1 MKAAAVIEQYKNGRR
16 DFRGESLRGGN
27 FRSADLAGA
36 DFSGCDIR
44 GANFSRAN
52 LTGVKFAGV
61 KAGLPKRWLVI
72 LLGLAL
78 VLIVVSSF
86 FSSAAAYLVGL
97 IFDSSST
104 ENQVA
109 GWSILILL
117 ICFCAVTWRK
127 NILAGA
133 LAVALA
139 VVFAV
144 ALAVALA
151 LAGAVAGVLAV
162 TLALAVARAVA
173 LALAVAGALAV
184 ALAVAGAGAGAVAV
198 ALAVAGA
205 GAGAGAVAVAV
216 AVARAVALAV
226 ASAGEDAVSGAGAGA
241 VSGAGAG
248 AVAGAVAR
256 AVAGALTLLFCWLG
270 WLTLK
275 QEHRDPWLRK
285 IVIAFAAIGGTSFF
299 QANLTEA
306 DFTGATLK
314 STNFNQAIL
323 NKTIFKQAIKLELAR
338 PGNTL
343 LANPRVREFLIDSRT
358 GSGKD
363 FAQANLR
370 GAYLE
375 GANLQAANLR
385 LANISEASLQY
396 ANLAGAN
403 LTEVNAVNADLRHAT
418 LTGACVEN
426 WNIDA
431 TTQLDEVD
439 CQYIYLLN
447 GQKERRPS
455 SGEFQPGEFT
465 KLFAEMFDTVDLI
478 FRNGV
483 DWKAFIAALKEVQVQ
498 NEDTPL
504 QIQSIAN
511 KGDGVIVVKVH
522 VPPDTDKEKIHQE
535 FNQNYQLQLA
545 AIEAQYKAQLTA
557 KETEIAIY
565 RQQSVD
571 MMEIM
576 KTLANRPIHVEAKA
590 MSHSNDSSQNT
601 TIGYIN
607 NSAVNFGEIIGD
619 VTNTINQIAADA
631 SPENAQLKALL
642 QELTQAIEIDS
653 HLDAEEKA
661 EAANQVKKI
670 AQASQNPD
678 DAGLQKKAQ
687 RAVNFLETI
696 AKALEPA
703 SKLAQACQK
712 ALPIILGILG
722 F

>member
-1 MKAAAVIEQYKNGRR
+1 MAILRAMKAAAVIEQYKNGRR

-52 LTGVKFAGV
+52 LTGVKFTWA
-61 KAGLPKRWLVI
+61 KAGLQKRWLVI

-78 VLIVVSSF
+78 VLTVVSSF
-86 FSSAAAYLVGL
+86 FSAFVGYMVSL
-97 IFDSSST
+97 IFAPT
-104 ENQVA
+104 NRETQLI
-109 GWSILILL
+109 GWSSLIFL
-117 ICFCAVTWRK
+117 ISTFHIAWRK
-127 NILAGA
+127 NIL
-133 LAVALA
+133 
-139 VVFAV
+139 
-144 ALAVALA
+144 
-151 LAGAVAGVLAV
+151 
-162 TLALAVARAVA
+162 T
-173 LALAVAGALAV
+173 VAGAF
-184 ALAVAGAGAGAVAV
+184 AGAGAFASVGVFVGVKVGIVAV
-198 ALAVAGA
+198 GLAGVGVFVGVLTVAFALAIAEAATEAFSVVVAIA
-205 GAGAGAVAVAV
+205 IAFSVAPVIAFGVAPAPIAPV
-216 AVARAVALAV
+216 IAFGV
-226 ASAGEDAVSGAGAGA
+226 
-241 VSGAGAG
+241 
-248 AVAGAVAR
+248 
-256 AVAGALTLLFCWLG
+256 ALTLFYCWLG

-299 QANLTEA
+299 QANLTA
-306 DFTGATLK
+306 TDFTGATLK

-403 LTEVNAVNADLRHAT
+403 LSEVNAVNADLRHAT

-504 QIQSIAN
+504 QVQSIAN

-522 VPPDTDKEKIHQE
+522 VPSDTDKEKIHQE

-571 MMEIM
+571 MMEIT

-590 MSHSNDSSQNT
+590 MSHSNDSSPNI
-601 TIGYIN
+601 TIRDIN

-653 HLDAEEKA
+653 HLDEEEKA

-712 ALPIILGILG
+712 ALPIILKTLG

>member
-27 FRSADLAGA
+27 LRGADLAGA

-52 LTGVKFAGV
+52 LTGVKFAGA
-61 KAGLPKRWLVI
+61 KAGLPKRWLLF
-72 LLGLAL
+72 LLEFALAL
-78 VLIVVSSF
+78 IVIASFLSVL
-86 FSSAAAYLVGL
+86 AAYLVVL

-109 GWSILILL
+109 GWSILIFL
-117 ICFCAVTWRK
+117 ICLCAVTWRK

-133 LAVALA
+133 VAV
-139 VVFAV
+139 
-144 ALAVALA
+144 
-151 LAGAVAGVLAV
+151 
-162 TLALAVARAVA
+162 
-173 LALAVAGALAV
+173 
-184 ALAVAGAGAGAVAV
+184 AVAV
-198 ALAVAGA
+198 AL
-205 GAGAGAVAVAV
+205 AGAVAVAV
-216 AVARAVALAV
+216 AI
-226 ASAGEDAVSGAGAGA
+226 
-241 VSGAGAG
+241 
-248 AVAGAVAR
+248 
-256 AVAGALTLLFCWLG
+256 ALTLFFCWLG

-299 QANLTEA
+299 QANLTA
-306 DFTGATLK
+306 TDFTGATLK

-343 LANPRVREFLIDSRT
+343 LANPQVREFLIDSRT

-375 GANLQAANLR
+375 RANLQTANLR

-403 LTEVNAVNADLRHAT
+403 LSEVNAVNTDLRHAT

-504 QIQSIAN
+504 QMQSIAN
-511 KGDGVIVVKVH
+511 KGDGVIVVKVD
-522 VPPDTDKEKIHQE
+522 VPPDTDKL
-535 FNQNYQLQLA
+535 F
-545 AIEAQYKAQLTA
+545 AI
-557 KETEIAIY
+557 
-565 RQQSVD
+565 
-571 MMEIM
+571 
-576 KTLANRPIHVEAKA
+576 
-590 MSHSNDSSQNT
+590 
-601 TIGYIN
+601 
-607 NSAVNFGEIIGD
+607 
-619 VTNTINQIAADA
+619 
-631 SPENAQLKALL
+631 
-642 QELTQAIEIDS
+642 
-653 HLDAEEKA
+653 
-661 EAANQVKKI
+661 
-670 AQASQNPD
+670 
-678 DAGLQKKAQ
+678 
-687 RAVNFLETI
+687 
-696 AKALEPA
+696 
-703 SKLAQACQK
+703 
-712 ALPIILGILG
+712 
-722 F
+722 

>member
-1 MKAAAVIEQYKNGRR
+1 MAILQAMKAAAVIEQYKNGRR

-27 FRSADLAGA
+27 FRGTDLAEA

-52 LTGVKFAGV
+52 LTGVKFAGA
-61 KAGLPKRWLVI
+61 KAGLQNRWVVI
-72 LLGLAL
+72 LLFVILLSILGSIVFILLASVGVSLIFDGTILLDQVGGNPKNAKTGGIIVGSILSISLSFISYIIFRRNIVTGAFILTISAILFFPIFLAVFTGGALAIAAIVMCTLSIGLAL
-78 VLIVVSSF
+78 VI
-86 FSSAAAYLVGL
+86 FSSKAVSYL
-97 IFDSSST
+97 
-104 ENQVA
+104 
-109 GWSILILL
+109 
-117 ICFCAVTWRK
+117 
-127 NILAGA
+127 LAFA
-133 LAVALA
+133 ISFS
-139 VVFAV
+139 VFA
-144 ALAVALA
+144 LNY
-151 LAGAVAGVLAV
+151 AGL
-162 TLALAVARAVA
+162 TTES
-173 LALAVAGALAV
+173 
-184 ALAVAGAGAGAVAV
+184 
-198 ALAVAGA
+198 
-205 GAGAGAVAVAV
+205 
-216 AVARAVALAV
+216 
-226 ASAGEDAVSGAGAGA
+226 ASIAKIFAII
-241 VSGAGAG
+241 
-248 AVAGAVAR
+248 
-256 AVAGALTLLFCWLG
+256 LYLLLG
-270 WLTLK
+270 SISWLTLK
-275 QEHRDPWLRK
+275 QESRDPWLRQ

-306 DFTGATLK
+306 DFTGARLK
-314 STNFNQAIL
+314 NTNFNRAIL
-323 NKTIFKQAIKLELAR
+323 KKTCFKQAIKLELAR

-343 LANPRVREFLIDSRT
+343 LANPRIREFLIDSRT

-370 GAYLE
+370 GAYLD
-375 GANLQAANLR
+375 GANLQTANLR

-403 LTEVNAVNADLRHAT
+403 LTEVNAVNTDLRHAT

-431 TTQLDEVD
+431 TTQLDEID

-504 QIQSIAN
+504 QVQSIAN

-557 KETEIAIY
+557 KDEEIIAIY

-571 MMEIM
+571 MMEIT

-590 MSHSNDSSQNT
+590 MSNSNDSSPN
-601 TIGYIN
+601 IN
-607 NSAVNFGEIIGD
+607 IRDIKNSAVNFGKIIGD

>member
-27 FRSADLAGA
+27 FRGTDLAEA

-52 LTGVKFAGV
+52 LTGVKFAGA

-78 VLIVVSSF
+78 VLIVISSF
-86 FSSAAAYLVGL
+86 FSLVAAYLVSL

-104 ENQVA
+104 QNQVA
-109 GWSILILL
+109 GWSTLIFL

-127 NILAGA
+127 NILAGVGA
-133 LAVALA
+133 
-139 VVFAV
+139 F
-144 ALAVALA
+144 
-151 LAGAVAGVLAV
+151 AVAGVVAF
-162 TLALAVARAVA
+162 AVAF
-173 LALAVAGALAV
+173 AGAGAF
-184 ALAVAGAGAGAVAV
+184 AVAGAGA
-198 ALAVAGA
+198 
-205 GAGAGAVAVAV
+205 
-216 AVARAVALAV
+216 
-226 ASAGEDAVSGAGAGA
+226 
-241 VSGAGAG
+241 
-248 AVAGAVAR
+248 
-256 AVAGALTLLFCWLG
+256 LTLFYFCLG

-275 QEHRDPWLRK
+275 QESRDPWLRQ

-306 DFTGATLK
+306 DFTGARLK
-314 STNFNQAIL
+314 NTNFNRAIL
-323 NKTIFKQAIKLELAR
+323 KKTCFKQAIKLELAR

-343 LANPRVREFLIDSRT
+343 LVNPQVRDFLIDSRT

-370 GAYLE
+370 GAYLD
-375 GANLQAANLR
+375 GANLQTANLR

-403 LTEVNAVNADLRHAT
+403 LTEVNAVNTDLRHAT

-431 TTQLDEVD
+431 TTQLDEID

-504 QIQSIAN
+504 QVQSIAN

-557 KETEIAIY
+557 KDEEIIAIY

-571 MMEIM
+571 MMEIT

-590 MSHSNDSSQNT
+590 MSHSNDSSPNI
-601 TIGYIN
+601 TIRDIN

-642 QELTQAIEIDS
+642 QELTQAIKIDS
-653 HLDAEEKA
+653 HLDVEEKA

>member
-27 FRSADLAGA
+27 FRGADLAGA

-52 LTGVKFAGV
+52 LTGVKFTWA
-61 KAGLPKRWLVI
+61 KAGLQKRWLVI

-78 VLIVVSSF
+78 VLTVVSSF
-86 FSSAAAYLVGL
+86 FSAFVGYMVSL
-97 IFDSSST
+97 IFAPT
-104 ENQVA
+104 NRETQLI
-109 GWSILILL
+109 GWSSLIFL
-117 ICFCAVTWRK
+117 ISTFHIAWRK
-127 NILAGA
+127 NIL
-133 LAVALA
+133 
-139 VVFAV
+139 
-144 ALAVALA
+144 
-151 LAGAVAGVLAV
+151 
-162 TLALAVARAVA
+162 T
-173 LALAVAGALAV
+173 VAGAF
-184 ALAVAGAGAGAVAV
+184 AGAGAFASVGVFVGVKVGIVAV
-198 ALAVAGA
+198 GLAGVGVFVGVLTVAFALAIAEAATEAFSVVVAIA
-205 GAGAGAVAVAV
+205 IAFSVAPVIAFGVAPAPIAPV
-216 AVARAVALAV
+216 IAFGV
-226 ASAGEDAVSGAGAGA
+226 
-241 VSGAGAG
+241 
-248 AVAGAVAR
+248 
-256 AVAGALTLLFCWLG
+256 ALTLFYCWLG

-299 QANLTEA
+299 QANLTA
-306 DFTGATLK
+306 TDFTGATLK

-504 QIQSIAN
+504 QVQSIAN

-522 VPPDTDKEKIHQE
+522 VPSDTDKEKIHQE

-571 MMEIM
+571 MMEIT

-590 MSHSNDSSQNT
+590 MSHSNDSSPNI
-601 TIGYIN
+601 TIRDIN

-653 HLDAEEKA
+653 HLDEEEKA

>member
-1 MKAAAVIEQYKNGRR
+1 
-16 DFRGESLRGGN
+16 
-27 FRSADLAGA
+27 
-36 DFSGCDIR
+36 
-44 GANFSRAN
+44 
-52 LTGVKFAGV
+52 
-61 KAGLPKRWLVI
+61 
-72 LLGLAL
+72 
-78 VLIVVSSF
+78 
-86 FSSAAAYLVGL
+86 
-97 IFDSSST
+97 
-104 ENQVA
+104 
-109 GWSILILL
+109 
-117 ICFCAVTWRK
+117 
-127 NILAGA
+127 
-133 LAVALA
+133 
-139 VVFAV
+139 
-144 ALAVALA
+144 
-151 LAGAVAGVLAV
+151 
-162 TLALAVARAVA
+162 
-173 LALAVAGALAV
+173 
-184 ALAVAGAGAGAVAV
+184 
-198 ALAVAGA
+198 
-205 GAGAGAVAVAV
+205 
-216 AVARAVALAV
+216 
-226 ASAGEDAVSGAGAGA
+226 
-241 VSGAGAG
+241 
-248 AVAGAVAR
+248 
-256 AVAGALTLLFCWLG
+256 
-270 WLTLK
+270 LTLK
-275 QEHRDPWLRK
+275 QESRDPWLRQ

-306 DFTGATLK
+306 DFTGARLK
-314 STNFNQAIL
+314 NTNFNRAIL
-323 NKTIFKQAIKLELAR
+323 KKTCFKQAIKLELAR

-343 LANPRVREFLIDSRT
+343 LVNPQVRDFLIDSRT
-358 GSGKD
+358 GAGKD

-370 GAYLE
+370 GAYLD
-375 GANLQAANLR
+375 GANLQTANLR

-403 LTEVNAVNADLRHAT
+403 LTEVNAVNTDLRHAT

-431 TTQLDEVD
+431 TTQLDEID

-522 VPPDTDKEKIHQE
+522 VPPDTDKERIHQE
-535 FNQNYQLQLA
+535 LNQNYQIQLA
-545 AIEAQYKAQLTA
+545 ALEAQYKAQLTA
-557 KETEIAIY
+557 KDTEIAIY

-571 MMEIM
+571 MMEIT

-590 MSHSNDSSQNT
+590 MSNSNDSSPN
-601 TIGYIN
+601 IN
-607 NSAVNFGEIIGD
+607 IRDIKNSAVNFGKIIGD

>member
-27 FRSADLAGA
+27 FRGTDLAEA

-52 LTGVKFAGV
+52 LTGVTFAGAT
-61 KAGLPKRWLVI
+61 AGLQNRWVGI

-78 VLIVVSSF
+78 VLIVISSF

-104 ENQVA
+104 QNQVT
-109 GWSILILL
+109 GWSTLIFL
-117 ICFCAVTWRK
+117 IWFCAVTWRK

-133 LAVALA
+133 VA
-139 VVFAV
+139 FAV
-144 ALAVALA
+144 AFAFS
-151 LAGAVAGVLAV
+151 
-162 TLALAVARAVA
+162 
-173 LALAVAGALAV
+173 LAVAGAFTFAF
-184 ALAVAGAGAGAVAV
+184 AFAGAFAVAGAVPVAGAVAVPGAVAV
-198 ALAVAGA
+198 ALAVALA
-205 GAGAGAVAVAV
+205 VAVAGAGAVALAV
-216 AVARAVALAV
+216 AVAVALAV
-226 ASAGEDAVSGAGAGA
+226 AVAGAGA
-241 VSGAGAG
+241 VPV
-248 AVAGAVAR
+248 AV
-256 AVAGALTLLFCWLG
+256 ALTLFYFCLG

-275 QEHRDPWLRK
+275 QESRDPWLRQ

-306 DFTGATLK
+306 DFTGARLK
-314 STNFNQAIL
+314 NTNFNRAIL
-323 NKTIFKQAIKLELAR
+323 KKTRFQQAIKLELAR

-343 LANPRVREFLIDSRT
+343 LVNPQVRDFLIDSRT

-370 GAYLE
+370 GAYLD
-375 GANLQAANLR
+375 GANLQTANLR

-403 LTEVNAVNADLRHAT
+403 LTEVNAVNTDLRHAT

-431 TTQLDEVD
+431 TTQLDEID

-511 KGDGVIVVKVH
+511 KGDGVIVVKVD
-522 VPPDTDKEKIHQE
+522 VPPHTDKEKIHQE

-545 AIEAQYKAQLTA
+545 AVEAQYKAELTA

-571 MMEIM
+571 MMEIT
-576 KTLANRPIHVEAKA
+576 KTLANRPIHVEATA
-590 MSHSNDSSQNT
+590 MSHSNDSSPNI
-601 TIGYIN
+601 TIRDIK
-607 NSAVNFGEIIGD
+607 NSAVNFGKIIGD
-619 VTNTINQIAADA
+619 VTNTLNQIAADA

-653 HLDAEEKA
+653 HLDVEEKA

-670 AQASQNPD
+670 AQASQNP
-678 DAGLQKKAQ
+678 
-687 RAVNFLETI
+687 
-696 AKALEPA
+696 
-703 SKLAQACQK
+703 
-712 ALPIILGILG
+712 
-722 F
+722 

>member
-1 MKAAAVIEQYKNGRR
+1 MAILRAMKAAAVIEQYKNGRR

-27 FRSADLAGA
+27 FRGADLAGA

-52 LTGVKFAGV
+52 LTGVKFTWA
-61 KAGLPKRWLVI
+61 KAGLQKRWLVI

-78 VLIVVSSF
+78 VLTVVSSF
-86 FSSAAAYLVGL
+86 FSAFVGYMVSL
-97 IFDSSST
+97 IFAPT
-104 ENQVA
+104 NRETQLI
-109 GWSILILL
+109 GWSSLIFL
-117 ICFCAVTWRK
+117 ISTFHIAWRK
-127 NILAGA
+127 NIL
-133 LAVALA
+133 
-139 VVFAV
+139 
-144 ALAVALA
+144 
-151 LAGAVAGVLAV
+151 
-162 TLALAVARAVA
+162 T
-173 LALAVAGALAV
+173 VAGAF
-184 ALAVAGAGAGAVAV
+184 AGAGAFASVGVFVGVKVGIVAV
-198 ALAVAGA
+198 GLAGVGVFVGVLTVAFALAIAEAATEAFSVVVAIA
-205 GAGAGAVAVAV
+205 IAFSVAPVIAFGVAPAPIAPV
-216 AVARAVALAV
+216 IAFGV
-226 ASAGEDAVSGAGAGA
+226 
-241 VSGAGAG
+241 
-248 AVAGAVAR
+248 
-256 AVAGALTLLFCWLG
+256 ALTLFYFWLG

-299 QANLTEA
+299 QANLTA
-306 DFTGATLK
+306 TDFTGATLK

-338 PGNTL
+338 PGHTL
-343 LANPRVREFLIDSRT
+343 LANPQVREFLIDSRT

-403 LTEVNAVNADLRHAT
+403 LSEVNAVNTDLRHAT

-498 NEDTPL
+498 NENTPL
-504 QIQSIAN
+504 QVQSIAN

-571 MMEIM
+571 MMEIT

-590 MSHSNDSSQNT
+590 MSNSNDSSQNI
-601 TIGYIN
+601 TIRDIN

-653 HLDAEEKA
+653 HLDEEEKA

-712 ALPIILGILG
+712 ALPIILKTLG

>member
-1 MKAAAVIEQYKNGRR
+1 MAILQAMKAAAVIEQYKNGRR

-27 FRSADLAGA
+27 FRGADLAEA

-52 LTGVKFAGV
+52 LTGVKFAGA
-61 KAGLPKRWLVI
+61 KAGLPKRWVVI
-72 LLGLAL
+72 LLFVILLSILGSIVFILLASVGVSLIFDGTILLDQVGGNPKNAKTGGIIVGSILSISLSFISYIIFRRNIVTGAFILTISAILFFPIFLAVFTGGALAIAAIVMCTLSIGLAL
-78 VLIVVSSF
+78 VI
-86 FSSAAAYLVGL
+86 FSSKAVSYL
-97 IFDSSST
+97 
-104 ENQVA
+104 
-109 GWSILILL
+109 
-117 ICFCAVTWRK
+117 
-127 NILAGA
+127 LAFA
-133 LAVALA
+133 ISFS
-139 VVFAV
+139 VFA
-144 ALAVALA
+144 LNY
-151 LAGAVAGVLAV
+151 AGL
-162 TLALAVARAVA
+162 TTES
-173 LALAVAGALAV
+173 
-184 ALAVAGAGAGAVAV
+184 
-198 ALAVAGA
+198 
-205 GAGAGAVAVAV
+205 
-216 AVARAVALAV
+216 
-226 ASAGEDAVSGAGAGA
+226 ASIAKIFAII
-241 VSGAGAG
+241 
-248 AVAGAVAR
+248 
-256 AVAGALTLLFCWLG
+256 LYLLLG
-270 WLTLK
+270 SISWLTLK
-275 QEHRDPWLRK
+275 RESRDPWLRQ

-306 DFTGATLK
+306 DFTGARLK
-314 STNFNQAIL
+314 NTNFNRAIL
-323 NKTIFKQAIKLELAR
+323 KKTCFQQAIKLELAR

-343 LANPRVREFLIDSRT
+343 LANPRIREFLIDSRT

-370 GAYLE
+370 GAYLD
-375 GANLQAANLR
+375 GANLQTANLR

-403 LTEVNAVNADLRHAT
+403 LTEVNAVNTDLRHAT

-431 TTQLDEVD
+431 TTQLDEID

-504 QIQSIAN
+504 QVQSIAN

-571 MMEIM
+571 MMEIT
-576 KTLANRPIHVEAKA
+576 KTLANRPINVEAKA
-590 MSHSNDSSQNT
+590 MSNSNDSSPNI
-601 TIGYIN
+601 TIRDIK
-607 NSAVNFGEIIGD
+607 NSAVNFGKIIGD

-653 HLDAEEKA
+653 HLDVEEKA

>member
-27 FRSADLAGA
+27 FRGADLAGA

-52 LTGVKFAGV
+52 LTGVKFAGA
-61 KAGLPKRWLVI
+61 KAGLPKRWVVI

-86 FSSAAAYLVGL
+86 FSLVAAFMTSL

-104 ENQVA
+104 ENQVI
-109 GWSILILL
+109 GWSPLIFIILFCL
-117 ICFCAVTWRK
+117 ISWRK

-133 LAVALA
+133 VAGAVALA
-139 VVFAV
+139 
-144 ALAVALA
+144 
-151 LAGAVAGVLAV
+151 G
-162 TLALAVARAVA
+162 
-173 LALAVAGALAV
+173 ALAVAGALTV
-184 ALAVAGAGAGAVAV
+184 
-198 ALAVAGA
+198 
-205 GAGAGAVAVAV
+205 
-216 AVARAVALAV
+216 
-226 ASAGEDAVSGAGAGA
+226 
-241 VSGAGAG
+241 
-248 AVAGAVAR
+248 
-256 AVAGALTLLFCWLG
+256 FYCWLG

-299 QANLTEA
+299 QANLTA
-306 DFTGATLK
+306 TDFTGATLK

-385 LANISEASLQY
+385 LADISEASLQY

-504 QIQSIAN
+504 QVQSIAN

-535 FNQNYQLQLA
+535 LNQNYQLQLA

-557 KETEIAIY
+557 KDEEIAIY

-571 MMEIM
+571 MMEIT

-590 MSHSNDSSQNT
+590 MSNSNDSSRNI
-601 TIGYIN
+601 TIRDIN

-653 HLDAEEKA
+653 HLDEEEKA

-687 RAVNFLETI
+687 RAVNLLETT

-703 SKLAQACQK
+703 SKLAQACQT
-712 ALPIILGILG
+712 ALPIILKTLG

>member
-27 FRSADLAGA
+27 FRGADLAGA

-52 LTGVKFAGV
+52 LTGVKFAGA
-61 KAGLPKRWLVI
+61 KAGLPKRWVVI

-86 FSSAAAYLVGL
+86 FSLVAAFMTSL

-104 ENQVA
+104 ENQVI
-109 GWSILILL
+109 GWSPLIFIILFCL
-117 ICFCAVTWRK
+117 ISWRK

-133 LAVALA
+133 VAGAVALA
-139 VVFAV
+139 
-144 ALAVALA
+144 
-151 LAGAVAGVLAV
+151 G
-162 TLALAVARAVA
+162 
-173 LALAVAGALAV
+173 ALAVAGALTV
-184 ALAVAGAGAGAVAV
+184 
-198 ALAVAGA
+198 
-205 GAGAGAVAVAV
+205 
-216 AVARAVALAV
+216 
-226 ASAGEDAVSGAGAGA
+226 
-241 VSGAGAG
+241 
-248 AVAGAVAR
+248 
-256 AVAGALTLLFCWLG
+256 FYCWLG

-299 QANLTEA
+299 QANLTA
-306 DFTGATLK
+306 TDFTGATLK

-385 LANISEASLQY
+385 LADISEASLQY

-504 QIQSIAN
+504 QVQSIAN

-535 FNQNYQLQLA
+535 LNQNYQLQLA

-557 KETEIAIY
+557 KDEEIAIY

-571 MMEIM
+571 MMEIT

-590 MSHSNDSSQNT
+590 MSNSNDSSRNI
-601 TIGYIN
+601 TIRDIN

-653 HLDAEEKA
+653 HLDEEEKA

-687 RAVNFLETI
+687 RAVNLLETT

-703 SKLAQACQK
+703 SKLAQACQT
-712 ALPIILGILG
+712 ALPIILKTLG
-722 F
+722 FW

>member
-52 LTGVKFAGV
+52 LTGPKFAGA

-78 VLIVVSSF
+78 VLIL
-86 FSSAAAYLVGL
+86 FSSYFSTMAGYLVGL

-104 ENQVA
+104 QNQVA
-109 GWSILILL
+109 GWSILIFL

-127 NILAGA
+127 NILAG
-133 LAVALA
+133 V
-139 VVFAV
+139 
-144 ALAVALA
+144 
-151 LAGAVAGVLAV
+151 GAV
-162 TLALAVARAVA
+162 
-173 LALAVAGALAV
+173 
-184 ALAVAGAGAGAVAV
+184 AVAGAGAGAVAV
-198 ALAVAGA
+198 A
-205 GAGAGAVAVAV
+205 
-216 AVARAVALAV
+216 VALAV
-226 ASAGEDAVSGAGAGA
+226 
-241 VSGAGAG
+241 AG
-248 AVAGAVAR
+248 AVAGAVALAVALAV
-256 AVAGALTLLFCWLG
+256 AVAGALTLFFCWLG

-275 QEHRDPWLRK
+275 QEHRDLWLRK

-338 PGNTL
+338 PGHTL

-363 FAQANLR
+363 FAQDNLR

-385 LANISEASLQY
+385 LADISEASLQY

-447 GQKERRPS
+447 GQKELRPS

-504 QIQSIAN
+504 QVQSIAN

-571 MMEIM
+571 MMEIT

-590 MSHSNDSSQNT
+590 MSNSNDRSQNI
-601 TIGYIN
+601 TIRDIN

-653 HLDAEEKA
+653 HLDEEEKA

-703 SKLAQACQK
+703 SKLAQACQT
-712 ALPIILGILG
+712 ALPIILKTLG

>member
-27 FRSADLAGA
+27 FRGADLTGA

-52 LTGVKFAGV
+52 LTGVKFAGA
-61 KAGLPKRWLVI
+61 KAGLPKLWLVI

-86 FSSAAAYLVGL
+86 FSAFGGYMVGL
-97 IFDSSST
+97 IFYSNP
-104 ENQVA
+104 ENQVT
-109 GWSILILL
+109 GWFTLIFL

-127 NILAGA
+127 NILAFAIAVAVAG
-133 LAVALA
+133 AVALA
-139 VVFAV
+139 GALAGASALAGAGAGAGAV
-144 ALAVALA
+144 ALDVALA
-151 LAGAVAGVLAV
+151 LA
-162 TLALAVARAVA
+162 R
-173 LALAVAGALAV
+173 
-184 ALAVAGAGAGAVAV
+184 AGAGAGAVAV
-198 ALAVAGA
+198 AIS
-205 GAGAGAVAVAV
+205 VAV
-216 AVARAVALAV
+216 
-226 ASAGEDAVSGAGAGA
+226 
-241 VSGAGAG
+241 AGAG
-248 AVAGAVAR
+248 AVAGAVAGALAGASALAGAGAGALAVAVALAVALAVAISV
-256 AVAGALTLLFCWLG
+256 AVAGTVTAAVAISVAVALFYCWLG

-299 QANLTEA
+299 QANLTA
-306 DFTGATLK
+306 TDFTGATLK

-343 LANPRVREFLIDSRT
+343 LANPQIREFLIDSRT

-363 FAQANLR
+363 FAQADLR

-504 QIQSIAN
+504 QVQSIAN

-571 MMEIM
+571 MMEIT

-590 MSHSNDSSQNT
+590 MSHSNDSSPNI
-601 TIGYIN
+601 TIRDIN

-653 HLDAEEKA
+653 HLDEEEKA

-712 ALPIILGILG
+712 ALPIILKTLG

>member
-1 MKAAAVIEQYKNGRR
+1 M
-16 DFRGESLRGGN
+16 RGGN
-27 FRSADLAGA
+27 FRGADLAGA

-52 LTGVKFAGV
+52 LTGVKFTWA
-61 KAGLPKRWLVI
+61 KAGLQKRWLVI

-78 VLIVVSSF
+78 VLTVVSSF
-86 FSSAAAYLVGL
+86 FSAFVGYMVSL
-97 IFDSSST
+97 IFAPT
-104 ENQVA
+104 NRETQLI
-109 GWSILILL
+109 GWSSLIFL
-117 ICFCAVTWRK
+117 ISTFHIAWRK
-127 NILAGA
+127 NIL
-133 LAVALA
+133 
-139 VVFAV
+139 
-144 ALAVALA
+144 
-151 LAGAVAGVLAV
+151 
-162 TLALAVARAVA
+162 T
-173 LALAVAGALAV
+173 VAGAF
-184 ALAVAGAGAGAVAV
+184 AGAGAFASVGVFVGVKVGIVAV
-198 ALAVAGA
+198 GLAGVGVFVGVLTVAFALAIAEAATEAFSVVVAIA
-205 GAGAGAVAVAV
+205 IAFSVAPVIAFGVAPAPIAPV
-216 AVARAVALAV
+216 IAFGV
-226 ASAGEDAVSGAGAGA
+226 
-241 VSGAGAG
+241 
-248 AVAGAVAR
+248 
-256 AVAGALTLLFCWLG
+256 ALTLFYFWLG

-299 QANLTEA
+299 QANLTA
-306 DFTGATLK
+306 TDFTGATLK

-385 LANISEASLQY
+385 LADISEASLQY

-403 LTEVNAVNADLRHAT
+403 LSEVNAVNTDLRHAT

-498 NEDTPL
+498 NENTPL
-504 QIQSIAN
+504 QVQSIAN

-535 FNQNYQLQLA
+535 LNQNYQLQLA

-557 KETEIAIY
+557 KDEEIIAIY
-565 RQQSVD
+565 RQQSVN

-590 MSHSNDSSQNT
+590 MSHSNDSSQNI
-601 TIGYIN
+601 TIRGIN

-653 HLDAEEKA
+653 HLDEEEKA

-703 SKLAQACQK
+703 SKLAQASQK
-712 ALPIILGILG
+712 ALPIILKTLG

>member
-27 FRSADLAGA
+27 FRGADLTGA

-52 LTGVKFAGV
+52 LTGVKFAGA

-78 VLIVVSSF
+78 VLIL
-86 FSSAAAYLVGL
+86 FSSYFSTMAGYLVGL

-104 ENQVA
+104 QNQVI
-109 GWSILILL
+109 GWSILIFL

-127 NILAGA
+127 NILAVAGAGAVAGALA
-133 LAVALA
+133 LAVAGALA
-139 VVFAV
+139 G

-151 LAGAVAGVLAV
+151 LAGAVAG
-162 TLALAVARAVA
+162 
-173 LALAVAGALAV
+173 
-184 ALAVAGAGAGAVAV
+184 ALAVAGAGVGALAGAVAV
-198 ALAVAGA
+198 AGAGAVAGA
-205 GAGAGAVAVAV
+205 LALAVAVAGAVAGALALAVAVAGAVAVAV
-216 AVARAVALAV
+216 AGTVTAAVAISVAVAVAL
-226 ASAGEDAVSGAGAGA
+226 
-241 VSGAGAG
+241 
-248 AVAGAVAR
+248 
-256 AVAGALTLLFCWLG
+256 TLFFCWLG

-275 QEHRDPWLRK
+275 QESRDTWLRK

-299 QANLTEA
+299 QANLTA
-306 DFTGATLK
+306 TDFTGATLK

-343 LANPRVREFLIDSRT
+343 LANPQIREFLIDSRT

-363 FAQANLR
+363 FAQADLR

-504 QIQSIAN
+504 QVQSIAN

-571 MMEIM
+571 MMEIT

-590 MSHSNDSSQNT
+590 MSNSNDSSPNI
-601 TIGYIN
+601 TIRDIN

-678 DAGLQKKAQ
+678 DAGLQNKAQ

-712 ALPIILGILG
+712 ALPIILKILG

>member
-52 LTGVKFAGV
+52 LTGPKFAGA

-78 VLIVVSSF
+78 VLIL
-86 FSSAAAYLVGL
+86 FSSYFSTMAGYLVGL

-104 ENQVA
+104 QNQVIR
-109 GWSILILL
+109 WSILILL

-133 LAVALA
+133 VALA
-139 VVFAV
+139 V
-144 ALAVALA
+144 
-151 LAGAVAGVLAV
+151 
-162 TLALAVARAVA
+162 
-173 LALAVAGALAV
+173 ALAVAGALAV
-184 ALAVAGAGAGAVAV
+184 A
-198 ALAVAGA
+198 
-205 GAGAGAVAVAV
+205 
-216 AVARAVALAV
+216 
-226 ASAGEDAVSGAGAGA
+226 
-241 VSGAGAG
+241 
-248 AVAGAVAR
+248 
-256 AVAGALTLLFCWLG
+256 VAGALTLFFCWLG

-275 QEHRDPWLRK
+275 QEHRDLWLRK

-338 PGNTL
+338 PGHTL

-363 FAQANLR
+363 FAQDNLR

-385 LANISEASLQY
+385 LADISEASLQY

-447 GQKERRPS
+447 GQKELRPS

-504 QIQSIAN
+504 QVQSIAN

-571 MMEIM
+571 MMEIT

-590 MSHSNDSSQNT
+590 MSNSNDRSQNI
-601 TIGYIN
+601 TIRDIN

-653 HLDAEEKA
+653 HLDEEEKA

-703 SKLAQACQK
+703 SKLAQACQT
-712 ALPIILGILG
+712 ALPIILKTLG
-722 F
+722 FW

>member
-1 MKAAAVIEQYKNGRR
+1 MSWQ
-16 DFRGESLRGGN
+16 
-27 FRSADLAGA
+27 
-36 DFSGCDIR
+36 
-44 GANFSRAN
+44 
-52 LTGVKFAGV
+52 
-61 KAGLPKRWLVI
+61 
-72 LLGLAL
+72 
-78 VLIVVSSF
+78 
-86 FSSAAAYLVGL
+86 
-97 IFDSSST
+97 
-104 ENQVA
+104 
-109 GWSILILL
+109 
-117 ICFCAVTWRK
+117 
-127 NILAGA
+127 
-133 LAVALA
+133 
-139 VVFAV
+139 
-144 ALAVALA
+144 
-151 LAGAVAGVLAV
+151 
-162 TLALAVARAVA
+162 
-173 LALAVAGALAV
+173 
-184 ALAVAGAGAGAVAV
+184 
-198 ALAVAGA
+198 
-205 GAGAGAVAVAV
+205 
-216 AVARAVALAV
+216 
-226 ASAGEDAVSGAGAGA
+226 
-241 VSGAGAG
+241 
-248 AVAGAVAR
+248 
-256 AVAGALTLLFCWLG
+256 
-270 WLTLK
+270 LK
-275 QEHRDPWLRK
+275 Y
-285 IVIAFAAIGGTSFF
+285 S
-299 QANLTEA
+299 
-306 DFTGATLK
+306 
-314 STNFNQAIL
+314 
-323 NKTIFKQAIKLELAR
+323 KQALKLELAR
-338 PGNTL
+338 PGHTL
-343 LANPRVREFLIDSRT
+343 LANPQVREFLIDSRT

-370 GAYLE
+370 GAYLD
-375 GANLQAANLR
+375 GANLQTANLR

-403 LTEVNAVNADLRHAT
+403 LTEVNAVNTDLRHAT

-431 TTQLDEVD
+431 TTQLDEID

-504 QIQSIAN
+504 QVQSIAN

-557 KETEIAIY
+557 KDEEIIAIY

-571 MMEIM
+571 MMEIT
-576 KTLANRPIHVEAKA
+576 KTLANRPIHVEAIA
-590 MSHSNDSSQNT
+590 MSNSNDSSPNIN
-601 TIGYIN
+601 IGDIIN
-607 NSAVNFGEIIGD
+607 SVVNLGEIIGD

-642 QELTQAIEIDS
+642 QELTQAIKIDS
-653 HLDAEEKA
+653 HLDVEEKA

-703 SKLAQACQK
+703 SKLAQASQK
-712 ALPIILGILG
+712 ALPIILKILG

>member
-1 MKAAAVIEQYKNGRR
+1 
-16 DFRGESLRGGN
+16 
-27 FRSADLAGA
+27 
-36 DFSGCDIR
+36 
-44 GANFSRAN
+44 
-52 LTGVKFAGV
+52 
-61 KAGLPKRWLVI
+61 
-72 LLGLAL
+72 
-78 VLIVVSSF
+78 
-86 FSSAAAYLVGL
+86 
-97 IFDSSST
+97 
-104 ENQVA
+104 
-109 GWSILILL
+109 
-117 ICFCAVTWRK
+117 
-127 NILAGA
+127 
-133 LAVALA
+133 
-139 VVFAV
+139 
-144 ALAVALA
+144 
-151 LAGAVAGVLAV
+151 
-162 TLALAVARAVA
+162 
-173 LALAVAGALAV
+173 
-184 ALAVAGAGAGAVAV
+184 
-198 ALAVAGA
+198 
-205 GAGAGAVAVAV
+205 
-216 AVARAVALAV
+216 
-226 ASAGEDAVSGAGAGA
+226 
-241 VSGAGAG
+241 
-248 AVAGAVAR
+248 
-256 AVAGALTLLFCWLG
+256 
-270 WLTLK
+270 LTLK

-306 DFTGATLK
+306 DFTGARLK
-314 STNFNQAIL
+314 NTNFNRALLKKTCFQQAV
-323 NKTIFKQAIKLELAR
+323 KLELAR
-338 PGNTL
+338 PGHTL
-343 LANPRVREFLIDSRT
+343 LVNPQVREFLIDSRT

-363 FAQANLR
+363 FAQDDLR

-403 LTEVNAVNADLRHAT
+403 LTEVNAVNTDLRHAT

-483 DWKAFIAALKEVQVQ
+483 DWKAFIAALKIVQVQ

-557 KETEIAIY
+557 KNTEIAIY

-571 MMEIM
+571 MMEIT

-590 MSHSNDSSQNT
+590 MSNSNDSSPNI
-601 TIGYIN
+601 TIRDIN

>member
-16 DFRGESLRGGN
+16 DFRGESLRDGN
-27 FRSADLAGA
+27 FRGADLAGA

-52 LTGVKFAGV
+52 LTGVKFAGA

-162 TLALAVARAVA
+162 TLALAVAGAV
-173 LALAVAGALAV
+173 
-184 ALAVAGAGAGAVAV
+184 AGAGAVAV
-198 ALAVAGA
+198 AVAVAGAGA
-205 GAGAGAVAVAV
+205 GAGAGAVAVAGAGAV
-216 AVARAVALAV
+216 AVAGAVAGVVAVAVAVAL
-226 ASAGEDAVSGAGAGA
+226 AGEDAVSGA

-248 AVAGAVAR
+248 AGAVAR

-299 QANLTEA
+299 QANLTA
-306 DFTGATLK
+306 TDFTGATLK

-343 LANPRVREFLIDSRT
+343 LANPQIREFLIDSRT

-370 GAYLE
+370 AAYLE

-403 LTEVNAVNADLRHAT
+403 LTEVNAVNTDLRHAT

-498 NEDTPL
+498 NENTPL
-504 QIQSIAN
+504 QVQSIAN

-571 MMEIM
+571 MMEIT

-590 MSHSNDSSQNT
+590 MSNSNDSSRNT
-601 TIGYIN
+601 TIRDIN

-653 HLDAEEKA
+653 HLDEEEKA

-703 SKLAQACQK
+703 SKLAQACQT
-712 ALPIILGILG
+712 ALPIILKTLG

>member
-27 FRSADLAGA
+27 FRGADLTGA

-52 LTGVKFAGV
+52 LTGVKFAGA
-61 KAGLPKRWLVI
+61 KAGLPKRWLMI

-162 TLALAVARAVA
+162 TLALAVARA
-173 LALAVAGALAV
+173 
-184 ALAVAGAGAGAVAV
+184 
-198 ALAVAGA
+198 
-205 GAGAGAVAVAV
+205 
-216 AVARAVALAV
+216 
-226 ASAGEDAVSGAGAGA
+226 
-241 VSGAGAG
+241 GAG

-275 QEHRDPWLRK
+275 QELRDPWLRK

-571 MMEIM
+571 MMEIT

-590 MSHSNDSSQNT
+590 MSNSNDSSPNI
-601 TIGYIN
+601 TIRDIN

-653 HLDAEEKA
+653 HLDEEEKA

-703 SKLAQACQK
+703 SKLAQACQT
-712 ALPIILGILG
+712 ALPIILKTLG

>member
-1 MKAAAVIEQYKNGRR
+1 MAILQAMKAAAVIEQYKNGRR

-27 FRSADLAGA
+27 FRGTDLAEA

-52 LTGVKFAGV
+52 LTGVKFAGAT
-61 KAGLPKRWLVI
+61 AGLPKRWVVI

-78 VLIVVSSF
+78 VLIVISSF
-86 FSSAAAYLVGL
+86 FSVVAAYLVSL

-104 ENQVA
+104 QNQVA
-109 GWSILILL
+109 GRSTLIFL
-117 ICFCAVTWRK
+117 ICFCAATWLK
-127 NILAGA
+127 NILAGVGTV
-133 LAVALA
+133 AVAFAFA
-139 VVFAV
+139 VVF
-144 ALAVALA
+144 
-151 LAGAVAGVLAV
+151 AGAVAGVF
-162 TLALAVARAVA
+162 
-173 LALAVAGALAV
+173 
-184 ALAVAGAGAGAVAV
+184 AGAGSVAVAVAGAVAV
-198 ALAVAGA
+198 AVTVTVAVAVTVTVAVAGA
-205 GAGAGAVAVAV
+205 VAVTVTVAVAVTVTVAVAGAVAVAVTVTVAGAGAVAVAV
-216 AVARAVALAV
+216 AVAV
-226 ASAGEDAVSGAGAGA
+226 
-241 VSGAGAG
+241 
-248 AVAGAVAR
+248 
-256 AVAGALTLLFCWLG
+256 ALTLFYFCLG

-275 QEHRDPWLRK
+275 QESRDPWLRQ

-306 DFTGATLK
+306 DFTGARLK
-314 STNFNQAIL
+314 NTNFNRAIL
-323 NKTIFKQAIKLELAR
+323 KKTCFKQAIKLELAR

-343 LANPRVREFLIDSRT
+343 LVNPQVRDFLIDSRT

-370 GAYLE
+370 GAYLD
-375 GANLQAANLR
+375 GANLQTANLR

-403 LTEVNAVNADLRHAT
+403 LTEVNAVNTDLRHAT

-431 TTQLDEVD
+431 TTQLDEID

-535 FNQNYQLQLA
+535 LNQNYQIQLA
-545 AIEAQYKAQLTA
+545 AVEAQYKAQLTA
-557 KETEIAIY
+557 KDTEIAIY

-571 MMEIM
+571 MMEIT

-590 MSHSNDSSQNT
+590 MSHSNDSSPN
-601 TIGYIN
+601 INIRDIN

-653 HLDAEEKA
+653 HLDVEEKA

>member
-27 FRSADLAGA
+27 FRGADLAGA

-52 LTGVKFAGV
+52 LTGVKFAGA

-86 FSSAAAYLVGL
+86 FSLVAAFMTSL

-104 ENQVA
+104 QNQVI

-127 NILAGA
+127 NILAGVGA
-133 LAVALA
+133 
-139 VVFAV
+139 FAF
-144 ALAVALA
+144 AFALA
-151 LAGAVAGVLAV
+151 LAGALAGASALAGSVAVAG
-162 TLALAVARAVA
+162 AVALDVA
-173 LALAVAGALAV
+173 LALAR
-184 ALAVAGAGAGAVAV
+184 AGAGAGAVAV
-198 ALAVAGA
+198 AIS
-205 GAGAGAVAVAV
+205 
-216 AVARAVALAV
+216 VAL
-226 ASAGEDAVSGAGAGA
+226 
-241 VSGAGAG
+241 AGAG
-248 AVAGAVAR
+248 AVAGALAGAGAGALALAGAGAGALAVAVAISVALAVAISV
-256 AVAGALTLLFCWLG
+256 AVAGTVTAAVAISVAVALFYCWLG

-299 QANLTEA
+299 QANLTA
-306 DFTGATLK
+306 TDFTGATLK

-363 FAQANLR
+363 FAQADLR

-498 NEDTPL
+498 NENTPL
-504 QIQSIAN
+504 QVQSIAN

-571 MMEIM
+571 MMEIT

-590 MSHSNDSSQNT
+590 MSHSNDSSPNI
-601 TIGYIN
+601 TIRDIN

-653 HLDAEEKA
+653 HLDEEEKA

-712 ALPIILGILG
+712 ALPIILKTLG

>member
-27 FRSADLAGA
+27 FRGTDLAEA

-52 LTGVKFAGV
+52 LTGVKFAGA
-61 KAGLPKRWLVI
+61 KAGLPKRWVVI

-78 VLIVVSSF
+78 VLIVISSF
-86 FSSAAAYLVGL
+86 FSLVAAYLVSL

-104 ENQVA
+104 QNQVA
-109 GWSILILL
+109 GWSILIFL
-117 ICFCAVTWRK
+117 ICFCAVTWLK
-127 NILAGA
+127 NILAGAVAGALAGASAVALAGA
-133 LAVALA
+133 LAVA
-139 VVFAV
+139 
-144 ALAVALA
+144 
-151 LAGAVAGVLAV
+151 GAVAGEGAV

-184 ALAVAGAGAGAVAV
+184 ALAVAVAGAGAGASAV
-198 ALAVAGA
+198 AVAGA
-205 GAGAGAVAVAV
+205 GAGAVAL
-216 AVARAVALAV
+216 AVALAV
-226 ASAGEDAVSGAGAGA
+226 ARGT
-241 VSGAGAG
+241 
-248 AVAGAVAR
+248 
-256 AVAGALTLLFCWLG
+256 AGALTLFYCWLG

-275 QEHRDPWLRK
+275 QESRDPWLRQ

-306 DFTGATLK
+306 DFTGARLK
-314 STNFNQAIL
+314 NTNFNRAIL
-323 NKTIFKQAIKLELAR
+323 KKTCFKQAIKLELAR

-343 LANPRVREFLIDSRT
+343 LVNPQVRDFLIYSRT

-370 GAYLE
+370 GAYLD
-375 GANLQAANLR
+375 GANLQTANLR

-403 LTEVNAVNADLRHAT
+403 LTEVNAVNTDLRHAT

-431 TTQLDEVD
+431 TTQLDEID

-504 QIQSIAN
+504 QVQSIAN

-557 KETEIAIY
+557 KDEEIIAIY

-571 MMEIM
+571 MMEIT

-590 MSHSNDSSQNT
+590 MSNSNDSSPNIN
-601 TIGYIN
+601 IGDIIN
-607 NSAVNFGEIIGD
+607 SVVNLGEIIGD

-653 HLDAEEKA
+653 HLDVEEKA

>member
-1 MKAAAVIEQYKNGRR
+1 V
-16 DFRGESLRGGN
+16 
-27 FRSADLAGA
+27 
-36 DFSGCDIR
+36 
-44 GANFSRAN
+44 
-52 LTGVKFAGV
+52 
-61 KAGLPKRWLVI
+61 VI
-72 LLGLAL
+72 LLFVILLSILGSIVFILLASVGVSLIFDGTILLDQVGGNPKNAKTGGIIVGSILSISLSFISYIIFRRNIVTGAFILTISAILFFPIFLAVFTGGALAIAAIVMCTLSIGLAL
-78 VLIVVSSF
+78 VI
-86 FSSAAAYLVGL
+86 FSSKAVSYL
-97 IFDSSST
+97 
-104 ENQVA
+104 
-109 GWSILILL
+109 
-117 ICFCAVTWRK
+117 
-127 NILAGA
+127 LAFA
-133 LAVALA
+133 ISFS
-139 VVFAV
+139 VFA
-144 ALAVALA
+144 LNY
-151 LAGAVAGVLAV
+151 AGL
-162 TLALAVARAVA
+162 TTES
-173 LALAVAGALAV
+173 
-184 ALAVAGAGAGAVAV
+184 
-198 ALAVAGA
+198 
-205 GAGAGAVAVAV
+205 
-216 AVARAVALAV
+216 
-226 ASAGEDAVSGAGAGA
+226 ASIAKIFAII
-241 VSGAGAG
+241 
-248 AVAGAVAR
+248 
-256 AVAGALTLLFCWLG
+256 LYLLLG
-270 WLTLK
+270 SISWLTLK
-275 QEHRDPWLRK
+275 RESRDPWLRQ

-306 DFTGATLK
+306 DFTGARLK
-314 STNFNQAIL
+314 NTNFNRAIL
-323 NKTIFKQAIKLELAR
+323 KKTCFQQAIKLELAR

-343 LANPRVREFLIDSRT
+343 LVNPQVRDFLIDSRT

-370 GAYLE
+370 GAYLD
-375 GANLQAANLR
+375 GANLQTANLR

-403 LTEVNAVNADLRHAT
+403 LTEVNAVNTDLRHAT

-431 TTQLDEVD
+431 TTQLDEID

-498 NEDTPL
+498 NENTPL
-504 QIQSIAN
+504 QVQSIAN

-545 AIEAQYKAQLTA
+545 AVEAQYKAQLTA

-571 MMEIM
+571 MMEIT
-576 KTLANRPIHVEAKA
+576 KTLANRPINVEAKA
-590 MSHSNDSSQNT
+590 MSNSNDSSPNI
-601 TIGYIN
+601 TIRDIN

-653 HLDAEEKA
+653 HLDVEEKA

>member
-27 FRSADLAGA
+27 FRGADLTGA

-52 LTGVKFAGV
+52 LTGVKFTWA
-61 KAGLPKRWLVI
+61 KAGLQKRWLVI

-78 VLIVVSSF
+78 VLTVVSSF
-86 FSSAAAYLVGL
+86 FSAFVGYMVSL
-97 IFDSSST
+97 IFAPT
-104 ENQVA
+104 NRETQLI
-109 GWSILILL
+109 GWSSLIFL
-117 ICFCAVTWRK
+117 ISTFHIAWRK
-127 NILAGA
+127 NIL
-133 LAVALA
+133 
-139 VVFAV
+139 
-144 ALAVALA
+144 
-151 LAGAVAGVLAV
+151 
-162 TLALAVARAVA
+162 T
-173 LALAVAGALAV
+173 VAGAF
-184 ALAVAGAGAGAVAV
+184 AGAGAFASVGVFVGVKVGIVAV
-198 ALAVAGA
+198 GLAGVGVFVGVLTVAFALAIAEAATEAFSVVVAIA
-205 GAGAGAVAVAV
+205 IAFSVAPVIAFGVAPAPIAPV
-216 AVARAVALAV
+216 IAFGV
-226 ASAGEDAVSGAGAGA
+226 
-241 VSGAGAG
+241 
-248 AVAGAVAR
+248 
-256 AVAGALTLLFCWLG
+256 ALTLFYCWLG

-299 QANLTEA
+299 QANLTA
-306 DFTGATLK
+306 TDFTGATLK

-338 PGNTL
+338 PDNTL

-363 FAQANLR
+363 FAQADLR

-385 LANISEASLQY
+385 LADISEASLQY

-498 NEDTPL
+498 NENTPL
-504 QIQSIAN
+504 QVQSIAN

-522 VPPDTDKEKIHQE
+522 VPSDTDKEKIHQE

-557 KETEIAIY
+557 KDTEIAIY

-571 MMEIM
+571 MMEIT

-590 MSHSNDSSQNT
+590 MSHSNDSSQNI
-601 TIGYIN
+601 TIRDIN

-642 QELTQAIEIDS
+642 QEVTQAIEIDS
-653 HLDAEEKA
+653 HLDEEEKA

>member
-52 LTGVKFAGV
+52 LTGVKFTWA
-61 KAGLPKRWLVI
+61 KAGLQKRWLVI

-78 VLIVVSSF
+78 VLTVVSSF
-86 FSSAAAYLVGL
+86 FSAFVGYMVSL
-97 IFDSSST
+97 IFAPT
-104 ENQVA
+104 NRETQLI
-109 GWSILILL
+109 GWSSLIFL
-117 ICFCAVTWRK
+117 ISTFHIAWRK
-127 NILAGA
+127 NIL
-133 LAVALA
+133 
-139 VVFAV
+139 
-144 ALAVALA
+144 
-151 LAGAVAGVLAV
+151 
-162 TLALAVARAVA
+162 T
-173 LALAVAGALAV
+173 VAGAF
-184 ALAVAGAGAGAVAV
+184 AGAGAFASVGVFVGVKVGIVAV
-198 ALAVAGA
+198 GLAGVGVFVGVLTVAFALAIAEAATEAFSVVVAIA
-205 GAGAGAVAVAV
+205 IAFSVAPVIAFGVAPAPIAPV
-216 AVARAVALAV
+216 IAFGV
-226 ASAGEDAVSGAGAGA
+226 
-241 VSGAGAG
+241 
-248 AVAGAVAR
+248 
-256 AVAGALTLLFCWLG
+256 ALTLFYCWLG

-299 QANLTEA
+299 QANLTA
-306 DFTGATLK
+306 TDFTGATLK

-504 QIQSIAN
+504 QVQSIAN

-522 VPPDTDKEKIHQE
+522 VPSDTDKEKIHQE

-571 MMEIM
+571 MMEIT

-590 MSHSNDSSQNT
+590 MSHSNDSSPNI
-601 TIGYIN
+601 TIRDIN

-653 HLDAEEKA
+653 HLDEEEKA

>member
-1 MKAAAVIEQYKNGRR
+1 MAV
-16 DFRGESLRGGN
+16 
-27 FRSADLAGA
+27 
-36 DFSGCDIR
+36 
-44 GANFSRAN
+44 
-52 LTGVKFAGV
+52 
-61 KAGLPKRWLVI
+61 
-72 LLGLAL
+72 
-78 VLIVVSSF
+78 
-86 FSSAAAYLVGL
+86 
-97 IFDSSST
+97 
-104 ENQVA
+104 
-109 GWSILILL
+109 
-117 ICFCAVTWRK
+117 
-127 NILAGA
+127 
-133 LAVALA
+133 
-139 VVFAV
+139 
-144 ALAVALA
+144 
-151 LAGAVAGVLAV
+151 
-162 TLALAVARAVA
+162 
-173 LALAVAGALAV
+173 
-184 ALAVAGAGAGAVAV
+184 AVAV
-198 ALAVAGA
+198 ALAVGKFLIAGA
-205 GAGAGAVAVAV
+205 GGVAVAV
-216 AVARAVALAV
+216 A
-226 ASAGEDAVSGAGAGA
+226 
-241 VSGAGAG
+241 
-248 AVAGAVAR
+248 
-256 AVAGALTLLFCWLG
+256 LTVFFCWLG

-385 LANISEASLQY
+385 LADISEASLQY

-403 LTEVNAVNADLRHAT
+403 LTEVNAVNTDLRHAT

-447 GQKERRPS
+447 GQKELRPS

-571 MMEIM
+571 MMEIT

-590 MSHSNDSSQNT
+590 MSHSNDSSPNI
-601 TIGYIN
+601 TIRDIN

-653 HLDAEEKA
+653 HLDEEEKA

-703 SKLAQACQK
+703 SKLAQACQT
-712 ALPIILGILG
+712 ALPIILKTLG

>member
-52 LTGVKFAGV
+52 LTGVKFAGA

-78 VLIVVSSF
+78 VLIVISSF
-86 FSSAAAYLVGL
+86 FSTMAGHLVGL
-97 IFDSSST
+97 IFGSSST
-104 ENQVA
+104 ENQVT
-109 GWSILILL
+109 GWSILIFL

-133 LAVALA
+133 VAVAFAFA
-139 VVFAV
+139 VPV
-144 ALAVALA
+144 ALAVAGAVAFAFAVAVPVA
-151 LAGAVAGVLAV
+151 LAGAVAGVLAG
-162 TLALAVARAVA
+162 AVAVAGAVAFAVAVA
-173 LALAVAGALAV
+173 LAGAV
-184 ALAVAGAGAGAVAV
+184 AGAGAVAV
-198 ALAVAGA
+198 AGAVAGA
-205 GAGAGAVAVAV
+205 VAVAGAGAVAVAGVV
-216 AVARAVALAV
+216 AVA
-226 ASAGEDAVSGAGAGA
+226 
-241 VSGAGAG
+241 
-248 AVAGAVAR
+248 
-256 AVAGALTLLFCWLG
+256 LTLFFCWLG

-299 QANLTEA
+299 QANLTA
-306 DFTGATLK
+306 IDFTGATLK

-338 PGNTL
+338 PDNTL
-343 LANPRVREFLIDSRT
+343 LANPQIREFLIDSRT

-403 LTEVNAVNADLRHAT
+403 LSEVNAVNTDLRHAT

-498 NEDTPL
+498 NENTPL

-557 KETEIAIY
+557 KDTEIAIY

-571 MMEIM
+571 MMEIT

-590 MSHSNDSSQNT
+590 MSNSNDSSPNI
-601 TIGYIN
+601 TIRDIN

-653 HLDAEEKA
+653 HLDEEEKA

-703 SKLAQACQK
+703 SKLAHACQT
-712 ALPIILGILG
+712 ALPIILKTLG

>member
-1 MKAAAVIEQYKNGRR
+1 MAILQAMKAAAVIEQYKNGRR

-27 FRSADLAGA
+27 FRGTDLAEA

-52 LTGVKFAGV
+52 LTGVKFAGA
-61 KAGLPKRWLVI
+61 KAGLQNRWVVI

-78 VLIVVSSF
+78 ALIVVSSF
-86 FSSAAAYLVGL
+86 FSAFGGYMVGL
-97 IFDSSST
+97 IFYSNP

-109 GWSILILL
+109 GWSTLIFL

-127 NILAGA
+127 NILAFA
-133 LAVALA
+133 IAVA
-139 VVFAV
+139 V
-144 ALAVALA
+144 
-151 LAGAVAGVLAV
+151 AVAG
-162 TLALAVARAVA
+162 
-173 LALAVAGALAV
+173 AVAGALAGAS
-184 ALAVAGAGAGAVAV
+184 ALAGAGAGAGAVALDV
-198 ALAVAGA
+198 ALALARAFAVAGASALAGAGAGAVAGAVAGA
-205 GAGAGAVAVAV
+205 GAGAGAVAGAGAGAGALAV
-216 AVARAVALAV
+216 AVAISVALAV
-226 ASAGEDAVSGAGAGA
+226 AISV
-241 VSGAGAG
+241 
-248 AVAGAVAR
+248 AVAGTVTAAVAISV
-256 AVAGALTLLFCWLG
+256 AVALFYCWLG

-299 QANLTEA
+299 QANLTA
-306 DFTGATLK
+306 TDFTGATLK

-343 LANPRVREFLIDSRT
+343 LANPQIREFLIDSRT

-363 FAQANLR
+363 FAQADLR

-375 GANLQAANLR
+375 GANLQTANLR

-403 LTEVNAVNADLRHAT
+403 LTEVNAVNTDLRHAT

-431 TTQLDEVD
+431 TTQLDEID

-498 NEDTPL
+498 NENTPL
-504 QIQSIAN
+504 QVQSIAN

-545 AIEAQYKAQLTA
+545 AVEAQYKAQLTA
-557 KETEIAIY
+557 KDEEIIAIY

-571 MMEIM
+571 MMEIT

-590 MSHSNDSSQNT
+590 MSHSNDSSPN
-601 TIGYIN
+601 IN
-607 NSAVNFGEIIGD
+607 IRDIKNSAVNFGKIIGD
-619 VTNTINQIAADA
+619 VTNTINQIASDA

-653 HLDAEEKA
+653 HLDVEEKA